1 MISVKRIN
9 DRLNTKLWILPVAF
23 VFSALMAASL
33 ILICKLNGFT
43 GMELSNSFTV
53 GADIVA
59 ILIGLVLLYS
69 CISDRSGIG
78 EGTRTFV
85 LLITMNSAALFSD
98 ACSWIVQGN
107 ADLRVCN
114 IAINVMN
121 YSSSAALIYFFWK
134 YTVSALNLHGR
145 LMDIFNLVLNILFVP
160 TIIACFV
167 NIFYPLYFSVDE
179 NGVYKRSEIFMWS
192 QTFLAVALIMVIIG
206 FFISKVS
213 IKEKMITASFV
224 FFPIGNMLL
233 TRYAFGISTQYAA
246 MMISITLI
254 YGLQFAEKQKKLM
267 TTEKE
272 LSLAA
277 KIQSDLLPN
286 IFPAYPERDEFD
298 LYASMTPAKEVG
310 GDFYDFFLIDDD
322 HLGMIMADV
331 SGKGIPASLFMMASK
346 ILLEN
351 IALTGEEPAEVLR
364 KANEQI
370 CKENNADMFVTVWY
384 GVLEIS
390 TGKVK
395 AANAGHEYPAIKKAG
410 GKFELYKDKHGF
422 VIGGM
427 EGIRFRQY
435 EFKMEKGSSLFLY
448 TDGVPEA
455 TNSENELFGTDRML
469 EALNIEADAS
479 PEKILSNVHREV
491 DKYVGD
497 AVQFDDLTM
506 FCIRLGKED
515 KDDN

>member
-1 MISVKRIN
+1 
-9 DRLNTKLWILPVAF
+9 
-23 VFSALMAASL
+23 
-33 ILICKLNGFT
+33 
-43 GMELSNSFTV
+43 
-53 GADIVA
+53 
-59 ILIGLVLLYS
+59 
-69 CISDRSGIG
+69 
-78 EGTRTFV
+78 
-85 LLITMNSAALFSD
+85 
-98 ACSWIVQGN
+98 
-107 ADLRVCN
+107 
-114 IAINVMN
+114 
-121 YSSSAALIYFFWK
+121 
-134 YTVSALNLHGR
+134 
-145 LMDIFNLVLNILFVP
+145 
-160 TIIACFV
+160 
-167 NIFYPLYFSVDE
+167 
-179 NGVYKRSEIFMWS
+179 
-192 QTFLAVALIMVIIG
+192 
-206 FFISKVS
+206 
-213 IKEKMITASFV
+213 MITASFV

-277 KIQSDLLPN
+277 KIQSVLLPN

-506 FCIRLGKED
+506 LCIRLEELS
-515 KDDN
+515 

>member
-134 YTVSALNLHGR
+134 YTVSALNLQGR

-192 QTFLAVALIMVIIG
+192 QTFLAVALIMVII
-206 FFISKVS
+206 
-213 IKEKMITASFV
+213 
-224 FFPIGNMLL
+224 
-233 TRYAFGISTQYAA
+233 
-246 MMISITLI
+246 
-254 YGLQFAEKQKKLM
+254 
-267 TTEKE
+267 
-272 LSLAA
+272 
-277 KIQSDLLPN
+277 
-286 IFPAYPERDEFD
+286 
-298 LYASMTPAKEVG
+298 
-310 GDFYDFFLIDDD
+310 
-322 HLGMIMADV
+322 
-331 SGKGIPASLFMMASK
+331 
-346 ILLEN
+346 
-351 IALTGEEPAEVLR
+351 
-364 KANEQI
+364 
-370 CKENNADMFVTVWY
+370 
-384 GVLEIS
+384 
-390 TGKVK
+390 
-395 AANAGHEYPAIKKAG
+395 
-410 GKFELYKDKHGF
+410 
-422 VIGGM
+422 
-427 EGIRFRQY
+427 
-435 EFKMEKGSSLFLY
+435 
-448 TDGVPEA
+448 
-455 TNSENELFGTDRML
+455 
-469 EALNIEADAS
+469 
-479 PEKILSNVHREV
+479 
-491 DKYVGD
+491 
-497 AVQFDDLTM
+497 
-506 FCIRLGKED
+506 
-515 KDDN
+515 